1 MDIDT
6 FLDGQAPE
14 SETASDIEPA
24 TPETPEPAPVAAETP
39 SQPRDEAGRYAP
51 KGEPPAAQ
59 PAAEQQTAPPAV
71 EKDNAPPP
79 GLLEERRKRQEA
91 EQRYEELLQRL
102 GPAQPTQP
110 ARPQEPALIPSIYE
124 DENGFALGLRD
135 LAVEQAKQT
144 LMPEFQK
151 LLQHQEVAF
160 QEQLAASKYPD
171 YEEKSSAFA
180 DMAKG
185 NPALLAE
192 LHRAPNKAEFAYRYV
207 KNAEEVQRLGSLDIE
222 AIKAAAIAEFQARQT
237 PAAPTAPTPPIPT
250 SLADAQ
256 SARTSSV
263 AYAPP
268 SLNDILTRP

>member
-1 MDIDT
+1 MEIDT
-6 FLDGQAPE
+6 FLDGPEPE

-24 TPETPEPAPVAAETP
+24 TPEAPEPEAVAAEPTSP
-39 SQPRDEAGRYAP
+39 PRDEHGRFAP
-51 KGEPPAAQ
+51 KGEPETPAA
-59 PAAEQQTAPPAV
+59 QTAPPAV
-71 EKDNAPPP
+71 EKDNGPPP

-110 ARPQEPALIPSIYE
+110 ARPQEPVLIPSIHE

-263 AYAPP
+263 PYAPP
-268 SLNDILTRP
+268 SLNDILAR